1 MKGKDITTRYTK
13 DKSIISLDN
22 MTRDERIHSIFA
34 YGLAGSSLAV
44 VIAALFERHR
54 KNILLIQNDQEEA
67 GYLYNDLCQLT
78 EEGTA
83 LFFPSSFRRA
93 AKYGQRDTA
102 NEILRTET
110 TTALSTNMPHLI
122 VTSPE
127 GLSELVVSQSKI
139 LSCQMS
145 LSCGQE
151 ISMTDIERNLL
162 DNNFQRVDY
171 VYEPGQF
178 AVRGSVLDIF
188 SCSA

>member
-127 GLSELVVSQSKI
+127 GLSELV
-139 LSCQMS
+139 
-145 LSCGQE
+145 E
-151 ISMTDIERNLL
+151 IGRAH
-162 DNNFQRVDY
+162 V
-171 VYEPGQF
+171 
-178 AVRGSVLDIF
+178 
-188 SCSA
+188 